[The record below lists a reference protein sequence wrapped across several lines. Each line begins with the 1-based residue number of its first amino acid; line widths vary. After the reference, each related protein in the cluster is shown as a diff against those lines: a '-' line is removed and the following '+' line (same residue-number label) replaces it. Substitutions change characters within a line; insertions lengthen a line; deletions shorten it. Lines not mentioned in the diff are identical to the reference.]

1 MIISIKTIYDIIC
14 YTFRHDEGSPSKAPL
29 VRWCLGF
36 APGSC
41 RWNPGWIFNSLGG
54 WMTNVGRASDT
65 ANFLSFSSL
74 SSWWFLEIM
83 IWVQWPGWGSS
94 FFLDGDQRTLHMSI
108 CTFYETSTVLGSI
121 PKYNVCECSHGVIE
135 WFWES
140 PFPCKHNFVRATVTT
155 VIECPGFDA
164 HGSVLPSSSHW
175 QPSRQLENRILL
187 QKMLNIDTKP
197 SQVHGFLRGPLGV
210 LAFPDVRESL
220 LGI

>member
-1 MIISIKTIYDIIC
+1 MDRIHKHIHALHNDLYIFIQCLGEMIISIKTIYDIIC

-41 RWNPGWIFNSLGG
+41 RSNPGWIFNSLGG

-94 FFLDGDQRTLHMSI
+94 FFFGWGSENTSHVHMYI
-108 CTFYETSTVLGSI
+108 LWNINCVGKH
-121 PKYNVCECSHGVIE
+121 PKVQC
-135 WFWES
+135 
-140 PFPCKHNFVRATVTT
+140 
-155 VIECPGFDA
+155 
-164 HGSVLPSSSHW
+164 
-175 QPSRQLENRILL
+175 
-187 QKMLNIDTKP
+187 
-197 SQVHGFLRGPLGV
+197 LRM
-210 LAFPDVRESL
+210 
-220 LGI
+220 